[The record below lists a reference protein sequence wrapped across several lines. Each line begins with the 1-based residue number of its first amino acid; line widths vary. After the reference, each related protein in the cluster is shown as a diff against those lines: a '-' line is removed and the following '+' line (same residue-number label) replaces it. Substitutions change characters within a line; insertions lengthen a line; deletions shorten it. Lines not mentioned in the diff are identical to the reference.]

1 MILTFATTVLAAT
14 IALKPEA
21 SVRGTEVTLGE
32 IAVVSGVSN
41 EEAAR
46 LAAVRLGGAPAPGWT
61 RRFDRGQI
69 EAAIKL
75 ELPGVTHQVTGAD
88 ACRTSP
94 TTRVIEATQIQT
106 LAEEALRQRFTGL
119 DCEIRANAQT
129 KPLVVP
135 EPDQASAFELK
146 VSLDERAPSSGAWSV
161 GVQVWLDGELYRT
174 AFATFEISTYERHS
188 VLVKPVRRGEV
199 VPHDAFVYQRAKVIG
214 ASASK
219 TLAADQAIGATA
231 LRDLA
236 PGAVL
241 TNGDVQRERLVR
253 RGDVITVEVA
263 KGAVVARS
271 TMVAQDDGALG
282 DRVKVVSNDK
292 KKSFVAAVTGRGSVR
307 VQL

>member
-188 VLVKPVRRGEV
+188 VLVKPVRRG
-199 VPHDAFVYQRAKVIG
+199 
-214 ASASK
+214 
-219 TLAADQAIGATA
+219 
-231 LRDLA
+231 
-236 PGAVL
+236 
-241 TNGDVQRERLVR
+241 
-253 RGDVITVEVA
+253 DVITVEVA